1 MKTISILAGFVLLAM
16 TCRNVNAKTTS
27 TEKSEKNNLI
37 PVTRTIAKA
46 NGLSS
51 AMGVY
56 VVNAV
61 ETSDKVQIALH
72 KGDIILEVN
81 GRNVSRPVEVTPEKM
96 AKEPGDFVTYK
107 IWRDRKVHIL
117 NLRKPTV
124 SNVENSDQFDVIY
137 DEVPFLTGSIRCVV
151 TKPKGG
157 QKAPAILLVQSGTS
171 GSVCNVP
178 EDNMYRQLT
187 DNLTKKG
194 YICMRVERV
203 GVGENIDQMSSNKA
217 DIFVETLE
225 FEKALQQLKKY
236 DFVDSTKTFLFGHC
250 TGGKIS
256 PLLASRNDVKGVI
269 VYGACL
275 NPASQYLN
283 NMIWTKLLNS
293 NYGQDQAVNLMQE
306 CQLVIKGIVVDKKTP
321 TVFADANP
329 DLVSVMRNFFD
340 WKGDDNFMG
349 RNAIYMQSVEMMQS
363 WLYLQH
369 MKTNLLAIRGTADTE
384 IPENNLVKE
393 VVDACNYYNPG
404 TASMVE
410 LQKTDHNFAKVGSL
424 KKSYELQKSPDYS
437 IFAPIVFDNEVVN
450 TVDNW
455 IDKINS

>member
-16 TCRNVNAKTTS
+16 TCSNVNAKTTF
-27 TEKSEKNNLI
+27 TDKSEKNNLI

-51 AMGVY
+51 TMGVY
-56 VVNAV
+56 VENAV
-61 ETSDKVQIALH
+61 ETSEKVQLALH
-72 KGDIILEVN
+72 TGDIILEVN
-81 GRNVSRPVEVTPEKM
+81 GRNVSRPVEVTPVKI
-96 AKEPGDFVTYK
+96 AKEPGDIVTYK

-117 NLRKPTV
+117 NLRKPTIT
-124 SNVENSDQFDVIY
+124 NIEKSDQFDVIY
-137 DEVPFLTGSIRCVV
+137 DEVPFFTGSIRCVV
-151 TKPKGG
+151 TKPKGV
-157 QKAPAILLVQSGTS
+157 QKAPAILLVQSGIS

-194 YICMRVERV
+194 YVCMRVERV

-236 DFVDSTKTFLFGHC
+236 DFVDPDNTFLFGHC

-256 PLLASRNDVKGVI
+256 PLLASRNDLKGVI

-275 NPASQYLN
+275 NPVSEYLN
-283 NMIWTKLLNS
+283 NSIWTKILNS

-321 TVFADANP
+321 TAFADANP
-329 DLVSVMRNFFD
+329 DLVPVMRKFFD
-340 WKGDDNFMG
+340 WKGDDNFLG
-349 RNAIYMQSVEMMQS
+349 RNATYMQSVEKMQS
-363 WLYLQH
+363 WVYLQH
-369 MKTNLLAIRGTADTE
+369 MNTNLLAIRGTADTE
-384 IPENNLVKE
+384 IPESKLVKE
-393 VVDACNYYNPG
+393 MVDACNFYNPG
-404 TASMVE
+404 KATMVE
-410 LQKTDHNFAKVGSL
+410 LQNTDHNFAKVGSL
-424 KKSYELQKSPDYS
+424 KKSYELEKSPDYS
-437 IFAPIVFDNEVVN
+437 KFAPIAFDNEVVN

-455 IDKINS
+455 ISKIKS